1 MVYDTKCI
9 YLITPNVFYVQPI
22 TTDILKPDKYVLYHF
37 NLGLYLYFDIKM
49 QAACYTSNY
58 VCLL

>member
-49 QAACYTSNY
+49 
-58 VCLL
+58 